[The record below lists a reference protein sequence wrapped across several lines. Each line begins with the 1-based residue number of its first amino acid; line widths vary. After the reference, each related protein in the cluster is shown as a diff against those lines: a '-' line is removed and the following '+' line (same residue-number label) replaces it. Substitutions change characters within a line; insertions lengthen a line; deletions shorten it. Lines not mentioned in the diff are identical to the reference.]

1 VTLRNALFAIA
12 STACLVG
19 SAFAADPPKAPA
31 DVPAAVTPSTAAATN
46 GSDSPCTG
54 TLTGA
59 VKATFACTVTVTK
72 KDGGLVAFQVMPV
85 GDVKGL
91 KSFSPAT
98 FSIKGPVTVQTYFH
112 RDLAEAHASAVT
124 SGGKKFS
131 ASENLGDRGDIEVQV
146 QSMEMTRNRFPLGTV
161 HVHAH
166 LVPAGAKD
174 KAEIQVDI
182 QFEKT
187 W

>member
-12 STACLVG
+12 ATASLVG
-19 SAFAADPPKAPA
+19 STSAADPPKAPA
-31 DVPAAVTPSTAAATN
+31 DVPAAVTPGTAAATN

-54 TLTGA
+54 TLVGA
-59 VKATFACTVTVTK
+59 VKANFACTVTVTK
-72 KDGGLVAFQVMPV
+72 KDGGVIAFEVKPVA
-85 GDVKGL
+85 DVKGL
-91 KSFSPAT
+91 KSFTPAT
-98 FSIKGPVTVQTYFH
+98 FAIKGPIAVQTYAH

-124 SGGKKFS
+124 ADGKKFS
-131 ASENLGDRGDIEVQV
+131 ASENVGDWGDIEVQV
-146 QSMEMTRNRFPLGTV
+146 QSLEMTRNRFPLATM

-166 LVPAGAKD
+166 LVPASAKD